1 VRVTDPATI
10 AAIAVVFLLAG
21 IVKGVVG
28 LGLPTLSMGL
38 LTLMVSPAQAATLL
52 LAPSFVT
59 NLWQM
64 AVGPHLRALLRRLW
78 PLLGAVVL
86 GTVAGSG
93 SLSGSNAAAAAVAL
107 GAVLIAYA
115 AVALW
120 APRLRVPRG
129 AEPWA
134 GPLVGLATGFVTGA
148 TGVFVVP
155 AVPYLQAIG
164 LEKDE
169 LVQALGLSFT
179 VSTLALGAGLA
190 LHDAFASSEVMAS
203 LLALI
208 PALVGM
214 QCGQWIRARV
224 EPRIFRLWFLAS
236 LAVLGGWLALAPLLK
251 G

>member
-1 VRVTDPATI
+1 MLTDSWPLL
-10 AAIAVVFLLAG
+10 AAIGLVFFLAG

-38 LTLMVSPAQAATLL
+38 LTLMVAPAQAATLL
-52 LAPSFVT
+52 LVPSFVT

-64 AVGPHLRALLRRLW
+64 WVGQHLWRLIRRLW
-78 PLLGAVVL
+78 PMLAAATAGTLL
-86 GTVAGSG
+86 GSG
-93 SLSGSNAAAAAVAL
+93 SLTGGSRLAVTGL
-107 GAVLIAYA
+107 GLVLLLYA

-120 APRLRVPRG
+120 APRLRVPPR
-129 AEPWA
+129 AEPWL

-179 VSTLALGAGLA
+179 VSTVALGGGLA
-190 LHDAFASSEVMAS
+190 LHGGFAGGLTGIS
-203 LLALI
+203 LLALA
-208 PALVGM
+208 PALLGM
-214 QCGQWIRARV
+214 MAGQRIRTRM
-224 EPRIFRLWFLAS
+224 EPRVFRLWFLAS
-236 LAVLGGWLALAPLLK
+236 LAALGGWLTIASL
-251 G
+251 